1 MTSSSF
7 SALFLIALCAGLLT
21 RLWLA
26 NRHRRHVA
34 AHRDAVPAAFTGSI
48 SLESHQ
54 KAADYTVARVRTGML
69 DMLISVALLLA
80 LTFGGVLQQ
89 SVEVGLQRQL
99 RA

>member
-34 AHRDAVPAAFTGSI
+34 AHRDAVPAAFTGSDAEKSAFCGDVMRMFTNRI
-48 SLESHQ
+48 SIFAALPIRSLNRLSLQ
-54 KAADYTVARVRTGML
+54 KHL
-69 DMLISVALLLA
+69 DEIGKSRL
-80 LTFGGVLQQ
+80 
-89 SVEVGLQRQL
+89 
-99 RA
+99 